1 MSTVSGGYPNI
12 FDPSNCSLIS
22 QLLPANAKKFLFDFM
37 NGQAFR
43 NPISQVAGLLKDQ
56 LGVDITRSDA
66 LANLSADLGNL
77 NRQLKL
83 VNDTLTKFLAHT
95 NRLSGLDS
103 DDIGPKLDQIIGVM
117 SAYNSIKD
125 LLKDPGQLLEDNFSN
140 AFSSLNPKIV
150 GPFFENFG
158 QNMNEI
164 SRLLLE
170 IENQAGGDVGQ
181 FAGQLRQLTDNILAI
196 KNNMNAIMDSDN
208 LAFAAALLFVEKY
221 ALGNSL
227 ISTVLTDPCFG
238 AQLAKNLITN
248 PDFSKGLD
256 DIAKDNNVEIEGSPI
271 NLLDLI
277 PSLNGS
283 SGGGG
288 GSGGTQPYGGMIIN

>member
-1 MSTVSGGYPNI
+1 MSVVSGGYPNI
-12 FDPSNCSLIS
+12 FDPGNCSLIS

-288 GSGGTQPYGGMIIN
+288 SGGTQPYGGMIIN

>member
-56 LGVDITRSDA
+56 LGVDITRSEA

-288 GSGGTQPYGGMIIN
+288 SGGTQPYGGMIIN